1 MVPIVLSALLWGL
14 VGSSSLVIGAS
25 AGVLLQ
31 VPGRGLGLLLGFG
44 AGALVSAISFELAD
58 EALAQGGPGALAAG
72 LAAGGLLFYAGDRLL
87 EHRTNTPRHARR
99 ATGGGALALGALLD
113 GLPEQA
119 AIGLSVAAGSG
130 VGVSLVAAVFISNI
144 PESLGSAA
152 DMRQSGTSA
161 GAILRLWIGVGVV
174 TTLASLA
181 GYAILG
187 DASGWTVGFTQAFA
201 AGALIVMLVDAMVP
215 EAHEKG
221 GRIVGLATL
230 LGYALAVLLS
240 EVVA

>member
-1 MVPIVLSALLWGL
+1 
-14 VGSSSLVIGAS
+14 
-25 AGVLLQ
+25 
-31 VPGRGLGLLLGFG
+31 
-44 AGALVSAISFELAD
+44 
-58 EALAQGGPGALAAG
+58 
-72 LAAGGLLFYAGDRLL
+72 
-87 EHRTNTPRHARR
+87 
-99 ATGGGALALGALLD
+99 
-113 GLPEQA
+113 
-119 AIGLSVAAGSG
+119 
-130 VGVSLVAAVFISNI
+130 
-144 PESLGSAA
+144 
-152 DMRQSGTSA
+152 MRQSGTSA